1 MASSVTSTEQRP
13 LRTTASAT
21 ACLAGPATTAIAER
35 RGAELVEREPDRARV
50 EGGVDD
56 VAVGVDVAADDVA
69 DGALLHEHVDVGHR
83 EVAAL
88 DVHRVVV
95 GGAGAEQV
103 GVGGAGELDHAR
115 DDAVGLDGLLGR
127 EALEDGG
134 ARQQGGAAA
143 ALLRDADGGRRRGA
157 GPAVEAHAAVDLHDV
172 DAGGPAVAQVLG
184 DLEERATPADAEG
197 AGHGAERREVVGRGL
212 RGALLQLLG
221 RVHAGGR
228 DDDRRR

>member
-21 ACLAGPATTAIAER
+21 ACLAGPGDDGDAER
-35 RGAELVEREPDRARV
+35 GGAEFVERQPDGAGV
-50 EGGVDD
+50 ERGVDD

-69 DGALLHEHVDVGHR
+69 DGALLHEHVDVGDR

-88 DVHRVVV
+88 DVHGVVV

-103 GVGGAGELDHAR
+103 GVGRAGEF
-115 DDAVGLDGLLGR
+115 DDPGDDPVGLDGLLGR

-143 ALLRDADGGRRRGA
+143 ALLRDADGGGGRGA
-157 GPAVEAHAAVDLHDV
+157 GR
-172 DAGGPAVAQVLG
+172 GG
-184 DLEERATPADAEG
+184 
-197 AGHGAERREVVGRGL
+197 
-212 RGALLQLLG
+212 
-221 RVHAGGR
+221 
-228 DDDRRR
+228 